1 MSEEASPVTAVTVLK
16 SKPEAD
22 DTLVI
27 KLHCPYQF
35 EGKEYKEIDL
45 RGLNDLTCND
55 IINMSKD
62 FNRITGGS
70 DDMMAAIVPESSLEY
85 VIFAASRATGLP
97 IEFFQQLPAFESGK
111 LRVAIIHFFHP
122 SD

>member
-1 MSEEASPVTAVTVLK
+1 MSEKLLKADTATAIDNTAK
-16 SKPEAD
+16 TD
-22 DTLVI
+22 DALVI
-27 KLHCPYQF
+27 KLHRPYQF
-35 EGKEYKEIDL
+35 EGKEYEQINL
-45 RGLNDLTCND
+45 QGLNNLTCND
-55 IINMSKD
+55 VIKMSKD

-85 VIFAASRATGLP
+85 VTFVASRATGLP